1 MELHEA
7 SHYLCENG
15 KTVCGLCAHHC
26 RIKPGHVGRCG
37 VRQNVEGVLY
47 SLVYGELVA
56 EHLDPIEKKPLF
68 HVLPGSLSLS
78 ISTMGCNLKCQH
90 CQNYSISQ
98 VVGFSVAELKGRKAS
113 AEQVVE
119 SAQKNGCQSIS
130 YTYVEP
136 TVFYEFAYDCARLAT
151 ENNIKNVFVSNGYL
165 SEQASRDISPYLDAI
180 NIDVKSYS
188 DDFYKKICGARLK
201 PVLDNVRLM
210 KDLGIWV
217 EVTTLVIP
225 GLNDS
230 DEELSN
236 LASFLA
242 AVDPTIPWHVSAFYP
257 TYKMTDRFPTPAKTL
272 MRAAKIG
279 RDAGLMF
286 VYEGNSP
293 GGGGEN
299 TSCPTCGE
307 VVISRYG
314 FSVRENRVVRSS
326 CPDCQATLPG
336 IWE

>member
-1 MELHEA
+1 MGVYEA

-15 KTVCGLCAHHC
+15 VTVCGLCAHHC
-26 RIKPGHVGRCG
+26 RIKPGRIGRCG
-37 VRQNVEGVLY
+37 VRQNIEGVLY
-47 SLVYGELVA
+47 TLVYGELVA
-56 EHLDPIEKKPLF
+56 EHVDPIEKKPLF

-78 ISTMGCNLKCQH
+78 ISTMGCNFKCRH
-90 CQNYSISQ
+90 CQNHSISQ
-98 VVGFSVAELKGRKAS
+98 VLGLPTAELKGRKVT

-119 SAQKNGCQSIS
+119 SAKKNGCQSIS

-151 ENNIKNVFVSNGYL
+151 ENDLKNVFVSNGYL
-165 SEQASRDISPYLDAI
+165 SDQASRDISPYLDAI

-188 DDFYKKICGARLK
+188 DDFYKHICGARLQ

-210 KDLGIWV
+210 KELGIWV

-230 DEELSN
+230 DEELTS

-242 AVDPTIPWHVSAFYP
+242 GVDPMIPWHVSGFYP
-257 TYKMTDRFPTPAKTL
+257 TYKMTDRLPTPSKTL
-272 MRAAKIG
+272 ERAAKIG

-286 VYEGNSP
+286 VYEGNSH

-299 TSCPTCGE
+299 TLCPSCGE
-307 VVISRYG
+307 VVVSRYG
-314 FSVRENRVVRSS
+314 FSVRDNRMVEDC
-326 CPDCQATLPG
+326 CPVCKASLPG
-336 IWE
+336 IW